1 MLNQTGQ
8 VDRHIFPHSLTLPSR
23 SSVPRS
29 RFFSCPSSPPSLDY
43 GCAVPAFESVPSVP
57 LQKDYF
63 VEEVP
68 EYFDE
73 FPTEETPY
81 ARDPILDRVSTG
93 LEAEALIKK
102 YGGDLFTP
110 VELAPMAA
118 TQPASFFRESLP
130 TSSGIELPP
139 DFSREI
145 DRVSVAN
152 NDWSVSLAILYLNLQ
167 VHFATFF
174 EN

>member
-1 MLNQTGQ
+1 M
-8 VDRHIFPHSLTLPSR
+8 
-23 SSVPRS
+23 
-29 RFFSCPSSPPSLDY
+29 
-43 GCAVPAFESVPSVP
+43 PAFVCVPSAP
-57 LQKDYF
+57 LEEDYF
-63 VEEVP
+63 REVDP

-73 FPTEETPY
+73 FPTEESSF
-81 ARDPILDRVSTG
+81 ARDSVSTG

-139 DFSREI
+139 DFSRVPVLHLPWI
-145 DRVSVAN
+145 MVVRFRPSNPFPLLLYRRIILVRKIRSILMNFPPRKFRSRVT
-152 NDWSVSLAILYLNLQ
+152 L
-167 VHFATFF
+167 
-174 EN
+174 